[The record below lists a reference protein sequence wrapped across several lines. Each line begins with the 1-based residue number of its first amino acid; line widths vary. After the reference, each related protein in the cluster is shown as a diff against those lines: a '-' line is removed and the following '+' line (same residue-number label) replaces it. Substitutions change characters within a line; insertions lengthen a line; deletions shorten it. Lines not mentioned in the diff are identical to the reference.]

1 MSNLKRQIMWFVMLL
16 IAGIMMITLSIIR
29 QSETT
34 TVSSFGVG
42 LCSVSTFKLIQFYR
56 LSKNPDFM
64 KKYKIAQ
71 NEERYI
77 YIAHKSGYFTYFV
90 SIMAQF
96 LGIFMLIILEK
107 EVFAMYLSMIMA
119 GQVFV
124 YLLSYYVFSKKY

>member
-16 IAGIMMITLSIIR
+16 VAGIMIIVLSFIR

-42 LCSVSTFKLIQFYR
+42 LCTVSTFKLVQFYR
-56 LSKNPDFM
+56 LSKNPEFM

-96 LGIFMLIILEK
+96 LAIFMLIILDK
-107 EVFAMYLSMIMA
+107 EVYAMYLSMIMA

-124 YLLSYYVFSKKY
+124 YLISYYVFSKRC

>member
-16 IAGIMMITLSIIR
+16 VAGIMIIILSIIR

-42 LCSVSTFKLIQFYR
+42 LCTVSTFKLVQFYR
-56 LSKNPDFM
+56 LSKNPEFM

-96 LGIFMLIILEK
+96 FGIFMLIIFNK
-107 EVFAMYLSMIMA
+107 EVYAMYLSMIMA

-124 YLLSYYVFSKKY
+124 YLISYYVFSKRC

>member
-1 MSNLKRQIMWFVMLL
+1 MSNFKRQIMWFVMLL
-16 IAGIMMITLSIIR
+16 VAGIMIIVLSIIR
-29 QSETT
+29 KSETT

-42 LCSVSTFKLIQFYR
+42 LCTVSTFKLVQFYR
-56 LSKNPDFM
+56 LSKKPEFM

-96 LGIFMLIILEK
+96 LAIFMLIILDK
-107 EVFAMYLSMIMA
+107 EVYAMYLSMIMA

-124 YLLSYYVFSKKY
+124 YLISYYVFSKRC

>member
-1 MSNLKRQIMWFVMLL
+1 MSNFKRQIMWFVMLL
-16 IAGIMMITLSIIR
+16 IAGIMIIILSIIR

-42 LCSVSTFKLIQFYR
+42 LCFVSTFKLIQFYR

-90 SIMAQF
+90 SIMTQF

>member
-1 MSNLKRQIMWFVMLL
+1 MSNFKRQIMWFVMLL
-16 IAGIMMITLSIIR
+16 VAGIMIIVLSIIR

-42 LCSVSTFKLIQFYR
+42 LCTVSTFKLVQFYR
-56 LSKNPDFM
+56 LSKKPEFM

-96 LGIFMLIILEK
+96 LAIFMLIILDK
-107 EVFAMYLSMIMA
+107 EVYAMYLSMIMA

-124 YLLSYYVFSKKY
+124 YLISYYVFSKRC

>member
-16 IAGIMMITLSIIR
+16 VAGIMIIILSIIR

-42 LCSVSTFKLIQFYR
+42 LCTVSTFKLVQFYR
-56 LSKNPDFM
+56 LSKNPEFM

-96 LGIFMLIILEK
+96 FGIFMLIIFNK
-107 EVFAMYLSMIMA
+107 EVYAMYLSMIMA

-124 YLLSYYVFSKKY
+124 YLLSYYVFSKRC

>member
-1 MSNLKRQIMWFVMLL
+1 MSNFKRQIMWFVMLL
-16 IAGIMMITLSIIR
+16 IAGIMIIILSIIR

-42 LCSVSTFKLIQFYR
+42 LCFVSTFKLIQFYR

>member
-1 MSNLKRQIMWFVMLL
+1 MSNFKRQIMWFVMLL
-16 IAGIMMITLSIIR
+16 VAGIMIITLSIIR

-42 LCSVSTFKLIQFYR
+42 LCTVSTFKLVQFYR
-56 LSKNPDFM
+56 LSKKPEFM

-96 LGIFMLIILEK
+96 LAIFMLIILDK
-107 EVFAMYLSMIMA
+107 EVYAMYLSMIMA

-124 YLLSYYVFSKKY
+124 YLISYYVFSKRC

>member
-1 MSNLKRQIMWFVMLL
+1 MSNFKRQIMWFVMLL

-42 LCSVSTFKLIQFYR
+42 LCFVSTFKLIQFYR

>member
-16 IAGIMMITLSIIR
+16 IAGIMIIILSIIR

-42 LCSVSTFKLIQFYR
+42 LCFVSTFKLIQFYR

>member
-1 MSNLKRQIMWFVMLL
+1 MSNFKRQIMWFVMLL
-16 IAGIMMITLSIIR
+16 VAGIMIITLSIIR

-42 LCSVSTFKLIQFYR
+42 LCTVSTFKLVRFYR
-56 LSKNPDFM
+56 LSKKPEFM

-96 LGIFMLIILEK
+96 LAIFMLIILDK
-107 EVFAMYLSMIMA
+107 EVYAMYLSMIMA

-124 YLLSYYVFSKKY
+124 YLISYYVFSKRC

>member
-16 IAGIMMITLSIIR
+16 VAGIMIIILSIIR

-42 LCSVSTFKLIQFYR
+42 LCTVSTFKLVQFYR
-56 LSKNPDFM
+56 LSKKPEFM

-96 LGIFMLIILEK
+96 FGIFMLIIFNK
-107 EVFAMYLSMIMA
+107 EVYAMYLSMIMA

-124 YLLSYYVFSKKY
+124 YLISYYVFSKRC

>member
-1 MSNLKRQIMWFVMLL
+1 MSNFKRQIMWFVMLL
-16 IAGIMMITLSIIR
+16 IAGIMIIILSIIR

>member
-1 MSNLKRQIMWFVMLL
+1 MSNFKRQIMWFVMLL
-16 IAGIMMITLSIIR
+16 VAGIMIIVLSIIR

-42 LCSVSTFKLIQFYR
+42 LCTVSTFKLVQFYR
-56 LSKNPDFM
+56 LSKKPEFM

-96 LGIFMLIILEK
+96 FGIFMLIIFNK
-107 EVFAMYLSMIMA
+107 EVYAMYLSMIMA

-124 YLLSYYVFSKKY
+124 YLISYYVFSKRC

>member
-1 MSNLKRQIMWFVMLL
+1 MNNFKRQIMWFVVLF
-16 IAGIMMITLSIIR
+16 IAGVMMITLNIVR

-42 LCSVSTFKLIQFYR
+42 LCSVSTFKLVQFYR
-56 LSKNPDFM
+56 LSKKPEFM

-96 LGIFMLIILEK
+96 LAIFMLIIFNK
-107 EVFAMYLSMIMA
+107 EVYAMYLSMIMA

-124 YLLSYYVFSKKY
+124 YLISYYVFSKKY

>member
-1 MSNLKRQIMWFVMLL
+1 MSNFKRQIMWFVMLL
-16 IAGIMMITLSIIR
+16 VAGIMIITLSIIR
-29 QSETT
+29 KSETT

-42 LCSVSTFKLIQFYR
+42 LCTVSTFKLVQFYR
-56 LSKNPDFM
+56 LSKKPEFM

-96 LGIFMLIILEK
+96 LAIFMLIILDK
-107 EVFAMYLSMIMA
+107 EVYAMYLSMIMA

-124 YLLSYYVFSKKY
+124 YLISYYVFSKRC

>member
-16 IAGIMMITLSIIR
+16 VAGIMIIVLSFIR

-42 LCSVSTFKLIQFYR
+42 LCTVSTFKLVQFYR
-56 LSKNPDFM
+56 LSKNPEFM

-96 LGIFMLIILEK
+96 LAIFMLIIANK
-107 EVFAMYLSMIMA
+107 EVYAMYLSMIMA

-124 YLLSYYVFSKKY
+124 YLISYYVFSKRY